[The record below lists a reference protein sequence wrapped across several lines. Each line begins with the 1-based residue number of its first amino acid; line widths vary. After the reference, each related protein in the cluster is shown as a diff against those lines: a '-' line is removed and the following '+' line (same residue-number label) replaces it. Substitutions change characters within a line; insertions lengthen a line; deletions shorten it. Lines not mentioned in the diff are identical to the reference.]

1 MSTKATIKYGDSF
14 HLYNDCFDDD
24 AIYLELNGKFEIE
37 FSVSE
42 EGNQYLTVRILNKI
56 AADIG
61 IDLGDNNNLVGKIKN
76 EIKEFF

>member
-42 EGNQYLTVRILNKI
+42 EGNQYLTVRIPNKI